1 MNDRI
6 TDTTF
11 LVFFFAGPVKRS
23 SRMVREVYP
32 EIEPE
37 KEGNL
42 AEGMIFRIRVAL
54 YQFNSSSI
62 KYGYKIINPKFWF
75 S

>member
-1 MNDRI
+1 MI
-6 TDTTF
+6 ASAPDTYISSF
-11 LVFFFAGPVKRS
+11 VFFAGPVKRS

-42 AEGMIFRIRVAL
+42 AEGV
-54 YQFNSSSI
+54 
-62 KYGYKIINPKFWF
+62 
-75 S
+75 